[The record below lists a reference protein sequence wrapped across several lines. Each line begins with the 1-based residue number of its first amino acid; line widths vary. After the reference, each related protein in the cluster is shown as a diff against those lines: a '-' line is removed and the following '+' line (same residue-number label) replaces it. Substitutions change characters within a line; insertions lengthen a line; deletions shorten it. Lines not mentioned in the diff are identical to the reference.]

1 MRTAP
6 RPHKGAICA
15 PTAGFSLRL
24 WVVTT
29 RTDLLQPAA
38 PCPMRPKALPVCL
51 RESDASP
58 ISAPRTPACEQ
69 LHRSESQYVPVPLL
83 ALVGVSAGGGGGDGA
98 AHGANAESMR
108 PEALG
113 RPSRPDGALPKP
125 PAAPVR
131 TPLMPHTLYEGKDII
146 AHGCVVPQN
155 VGGGLGEGGVE
166 SEDAA
171 RQRAEGASDTVGAK
185 RKRIRARPESG
196 GYICTS
202 INMLCECMLR
212 QTQRSKALHIP
223 RFRAKQAAST

>member
-1 MRTAP
+1 
-6 RPHKGAICA
+6 
-15 PTAGFSLRL
+15 
-24 WVVTT
+24 
-29 RTDLLQPAA
+29 
-38 PCPMRPKALPVCL
+38 MRPKALPVCL